1 MSQQASPARQRQPLR
16 IKRRPSGETEKMIGE
31 IYEALHNVY
40 DPELGVNI
48 VDLGLV
54 YNVDLREDGFVT
66 ITMTLTTPGC
76 PMHESIGEGVGAAL
90 QPIAGVTGGTIQL
103 VWEPRWEP
111 VDDDRCGARRAWL
124 LVLIAGFW
132 AGDWDWRS
140 LYAWR
145 QDADD
150 VRGGQDESRAKGRRR
165 KLDRDDPAEQR
176 DQRRRAAAR
185 R

>member
-1 MSQQASPARQRQPLR
+1 MSQSDQIEQTQQ
-16 IKRRPSGETEKMIGE
+16 TEQGQQTSTAATADQEHMIAE

-90 QPIAGVTGGTIQL
+90 QPIEGVTGGTIQL

-111 VDDDRCGARRAWL
+111 
-124 LVLIAGFW
+124 
-132 AGDWDWRS
+132 S
-140 LYAWR
+140 MMT
-145 QDADD
+145 
-150 VRGGQDESRAKGRRR
+150 DEG
-165 KLDRDDPAEQR
+165 
-176 DQRRRAAAR
+176 RAALGWS
-185 R
+185 

>member
-1 MSQQASPARQRQPLR
+1 MSQSDQIEQAPQTQPTTQTASSQASADQER
-16 IKRRPSGETEKMIGE
+16 MIAE

-90 QPIAGVTGGTIQL
+90 QPIEGVSGGTIQL

-111 VDDDRCGARRAWL
+111 SMMTD
-124 LVLIAGFW
+124 AGREELGYW
-132 AGDWDWRS
+132 
-140 LYAWR
+140 
-145 QDADD
+145 
-150 VRGGQDESRAKGRRR
+150 
-165 KLDRDDPAEQR
+165 
-176 DQRRRAAAR
+176 
-185 R
+185 

>member
-1 MSQQASPARQRQPLR
+1 MSQSDAIEPGTESRTETAAGAASAEPEQVITQ
-16 IKRRPSGETEKMIGE
+16 
-31 IYEALHNVY
+31 IYEALHNVL

-111 VDDDRCGARRAWL
+111 SMMTEAGRAELGYW
-124 LVLIAGFW
+124 
-132 AGDWDWRS
+132 
-140 LYAWR
+140 
-145 QDADD
+145 
-150 VRGGQDESRAKGRRR
+150 
-165 KLDRDDPAEQR
+165 
-176 DQRRRAAAR
+176 
-185 R
+185 

>member
-1 MSQQASPARQRQPLR
+1 MDEYVRRATMSQAESAAED
-16 IKRRPSGETEKMIGE
+16 KDATVSAETEKVIGE

-40 DPELGVNI
+40 DPELGINI

-90 QPIAGVTGGTIQL
+90 QPIGGVTGGTIQL

-111 VDDDRCGARRAWL
+111 AMMTEAGRAELGYW
-124 LVLIAGFW
+124 
-132 AGDWDWRS
+132 
-140 LYAWR
+140 
-145 QDADD
+145 
-150 VRGGQDESRAKGRRR
+150 
-165 KLDRDDPAEQR
+165 
-176 DQRRRAAAR
+176 
-185 R
+185 